1 MLFILGLG
9 SFLPNTLTAKLVYY
23 CYSNHL
29 NNVYFRLRFGLV
41 DTINTFLRLEIFE
54 VWGENLILICICM
67 KEVFKTESILF
78 YLSYLLKV
86 RKIFAD
92 KKKYDFNIIQFRALQ
107 PAFRVSKDR
116 TQVSIVIG
124 KYFFLSNKFTMNNQ
138 IY

>member
-1 MLFILGLG
+1 
-9 SFLPNTLTAKLVYY
+9 
-23 CYSNHL
+23 
-29 NNVYFRLRFGLV
+29 
-41 DTINTFLRLEIFE
+41 
-54 VWGENLILICICM
+54 M

-124 KYFFLSNKFTMNNQ
+124 KYFFYQVSLQ
-138 IY
+138 